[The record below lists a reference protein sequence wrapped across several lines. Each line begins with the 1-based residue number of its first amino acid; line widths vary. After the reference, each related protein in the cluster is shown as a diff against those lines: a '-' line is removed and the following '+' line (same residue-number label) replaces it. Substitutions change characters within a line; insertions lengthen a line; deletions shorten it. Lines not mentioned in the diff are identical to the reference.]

1 MRYARKPLRAVAVC
15 AVATAMLTV
24 PAGSALAD
32 NHQTSAP
39 QRTASASAPGAG
51 GEAAAPAFRCR
62 DVGSKSGKTKRK
74 APIRAGMSKHAR
86 IKVKVPKGKYVR
98 YTKRCVSSKGTHWV
112 KTATWARGYLYAA
125 HI

>member
-1 MRYARKPLRAVAVC
+1 MKYARKPLRAVAVS

-39 QRTASASAPGAG
+39 QRTASVSAPAAGA
-51 GEAAAPAFRCR
+51 ESAAASFRCEY
-62 DVGSKSGKTKRK
+62 VGTKHGKTKRK

-98 YTKRCVSSKGTHWV
+98 YTHRCVSSKGTHWV
-112 KTATWARGYLYAA
+112 KTTTWARGYLYVA

>member
-1 MRYARKPLRAVAVC
+1 MRYARKPLRAIAVC

-39 QRTASASAPGAG
+39 QRTASAPASG
-51 GEAAAPAFRCR
+51 GESAAASFRCR
-62 DVGSKSGKTKRK
+62 DVGIKYGKTKRK

-86 IKVKVPKGKYVR
+86 IKMKVPKGKYVR

-112 KTATWARGYLYAA
+112 KTTTWARGYLYVA